1 MGNTTSNSTSIK
13 QDTQNNFL
21 TVNNNTCSA
30 FTSVDQSNNVVNATN
45 VKGDVTLFT
54 ITGNVSASC
63 AINQQVTQSATT
75 ILAAQAQQ
83 TSKTETDF
91 FNDGVLYSGASN
103 SANIQQSISNNM
115 TSINSNTCNS
125 QVLVSQD
132 SNTVNLS
139 GVGGNVTAFNIS
151 ADANSICSIDNT
163 VSQDAYNSQQASV
176 DQEAVSMGM
185 LVAIM
190 SALVTL
196 AIIGLV
202 VIVVIFGLGGFGM
215 VMFGGKKATAS
226 APPPNPGYY
235 GGYGPPQ

>member
-1 MGNTTSNSTSIK
+1 
-13 QDTQNNFL
+13 
-21 TVNNNTCSA
+21 
-30 FTSVDQSNNVVNATN
+30 
-45 VKGDVTLFT
+45 
-54 ITGNVSASC
+54 
-63 AINQQVTQSATT
+63 
-75 ILAAQAQQ
+75 
-83 TSKTETDF
+83 
-91 FNDGVLYSGASN
+91 
-103 SANIQQSISNNM
+103 M
-115 TSINSNTCNS
+115 TSINSNTCNP